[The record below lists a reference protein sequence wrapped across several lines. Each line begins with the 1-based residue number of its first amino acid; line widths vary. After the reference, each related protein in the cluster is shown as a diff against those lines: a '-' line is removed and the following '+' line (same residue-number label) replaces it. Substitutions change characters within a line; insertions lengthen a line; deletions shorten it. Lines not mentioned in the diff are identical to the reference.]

1 MCKINYLER
10 GHICS
15 KRVVDEHNGC
25 HSKYIHRKTGLG
37 AHTRH
42 TDTHRLSKKSLY
54 TDFTLF
60 NMDFGFVDSERRHSF
75 TSQPW
80 ICLFLYIYIY
90 FFFLSYCNVN
100 A

>member
-10 GHICS
+10 AICS
-15 KRVVDEHNGC
+15 QRVVDASAMAAVQSIFTG
-25 HSKYIHRKTGLG
+25 KQGLG

-60 NMDFGFVDSERRHSF
+60 NMDFGFVDSKSRHSF

-90 FFFLSYCNVN
+90 IFFPFLL
-100 A
+100 